1 MKTKLVTMI
10 LTAFTATAVLAGCTV
25 TKSEMSYTYNV
36 ETGDTVKMTLNKM
49 NGYSTTSE
57 LPFTVTKEEKDI
69 MHGTFITMEGYD
81 YYQDLIDEL
90 EKTDEIEI
98 IVKDGEKDGNT
109 YTSYKVESEAG
120 TEYDYL
126 LKIGD
131 SSTGVLM
138 GSLDSK
144 EEASSCFEAIKFTL
158 EK

>member
-1 MKTKLVTMI
+1 MKTKLITMI
-10 LTAFTATAVLAGCTV
+10 LTAFVATAVLAGCTV

-36 ETGDTVKMTLNKM
+36 ETGDTVKMTLNKT

-69 MHGTFITMEGYD
+69 MQGTFITMEGYD
-81 YYQDLIDEL
+81 YYKDLINEL

-138 GSLDSK
+138 GSLESK
-144 EEASSCFEAIKFTL
+144 EKASSCFEAIKFTL
-158 EK
+158 ER